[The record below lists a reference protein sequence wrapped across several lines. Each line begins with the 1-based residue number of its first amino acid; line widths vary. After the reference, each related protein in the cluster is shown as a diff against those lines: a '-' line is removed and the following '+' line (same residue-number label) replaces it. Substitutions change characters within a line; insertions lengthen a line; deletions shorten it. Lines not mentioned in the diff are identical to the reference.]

1 MKKQEFYL
9 LTFLLVLI
17 ISTYAYSQTL
27 HVVEVSN
34 FVFTPSNLTIEVGDT
49 VRWMNIMGNHNV
61 VADDNSFTSGPP
73 STNQWVYD
81 FVFTMEG
88 TNPYYC
94 VLHGGPGG
102 SGMSGVITV
111 EPPVSVSGDDPIVTK
126 FELNQNYPNPFNPT
140 TTIEYSIPSNG
151 LVNLNVFNAI
161 GEKVGVLVNEFKDAG
176 NYEIVF
182 NSGELTS
189 GIYFYKLQTGNFIE
203 TKKMILLK

>member
-1 MKKQEFYL
+1 
-9 LTFLLVLI
+9 
-17 ISTYAYSQTL
+17 
-27 HVVEVSN
+27 
-34 FVFTPSNLTIEVGDT
+34 
-49 VRWMNIMGNHNV
+49 
-61 VADDNSFTSGPP
+61 
-73 STNQWVYD
+73 
-81 FVFTMEG
+81 MEG

-203 TKKMILLK
+203 TRKMILLK